1 MFTLPRAALV
11 FLGLVGILYAWNL
24 GAPELTD
31 TDESRSGCLVRD
43 MTEGGHWL
51 LPRTP
56 DGILCE
62 KPPAYYAPTAVI
74 VKMFG
79 RSEAA
84 MRAWS
89 VLAAL
94 GTLAVTAWLARL
106 YGTSRASWIAV
117 AALASNLIFIRWA
130 RQAMV
135 DMTLT
140 FFLTAGL
147 AAYFAA
153 RLGVLKPRTAAIAC
167 GISFAFAVLAKGPLG
182 LVLPI
187 AIVGGDALVASR
199 GRFWTLPIPWTWG
212 AFAFAIAVV
221 IPLSWYLAAYREGGQ
236 EFLKTSLLTENVNM
250 PTGDAEGTGVS
261 HQKHWYHFYY
271 VWNQLLFLVPMLPL
285 LPEAVR
291 WLRDKHSEPARGH
304 LAAWIG
310 SGLLLFTIVANKRHY
325 YLLPLQPAFAVMIA
339 LAADS
344 AVADDRRRLLAWG
357 TGISSGLL
365 LLACAAGLLVSSK
378 TSLLERW
385 AGPGVVEAI
394 DAHAVMIRTLA
405 ILGIAL
411 GGAGMASLKGGTP
424 GLLRVTAR
432 FALFAV
438 AGNSIVADEVAA
450 SLNPNQRFVTEAVRE
465 VAGVPVAV
473 MPPFTTYGL
482 HYYWP
487 TGLPQDEAFAK
498 ASRFVFVRRDKLD
511 RVPGPVEERAVR
523 AYGKHEKDVLLV
535 RRR

>member
-1 MFTLPRAALV
+1 MFRLPTPALALLALV
-11 FLGLVGILYAWNL
+11 LGLYAWNL

-43 MTEGGHWL
+43 MVEGGHWL

-56 DGILCE
+56 DRILCE

-74 VKMFG
+74 VKLFG

-84 MRAWS
+84 LRALS

-117 AALASNLIFIRWA
+117 VALASNLIFIRWA

-153 RLGVLKPRTAAIAC
+153 RLGVLKPRPTAIAC
-167 GISFAFAVLAKGPLG
+167 GISFALAVLTKGPLG

-187 AIVGGDALVASR
+187 AIIGGDALVASR
-199 GRFWTLPIPWTWG
+199 GRFWTLSIPWKWG
-212 AFAFAIAVV
+212 AVAFAIAFV
-221 IPLSWYLAAYREGGQ
+221 IPFGWYWVGWRVGGW
-236 EFLKTSLLTENVNM
+236 EFIRTSLLIETFNM
-250 PTGDAEGTGVS
+250 PLGDAEGTGVS
-261 HQKHWYHFYY
+261 HRKDLLYY
-271 VWNQLLFLVPMLPL
+271 FWNQLIFLAAMMPL
-285 LPEAVR
+285 LPEAAR
-291 WLRDKHSEPARGH
+291 WLSDKRSDPARRH
-304 LAAWIG
+304 LLTWVG
-310 SGLLLFTIVANKRHY
+310 FGFLLFLVAANKRHY

-344 AVADDRRRLLAWG
+344 AVEGGRRRFLAWG
-357 TGISSGLL
+357 TGIASGLL
-365 LLACAAGLLVSSK
+365 VLGCAAGLYVASK
-378 TSLLERW
+378 PSLLASR
-385 AGPGVVEAI
+385 AGPGLVDSIAS
-394 DAHAVMIRTLA
+394 HSGMISTLGF
-405 ILGIAL
+405 LGIGVGAAGL
-411 GGAGMASLKGGTP
+411 VSLRGGMHGH
-424 GLLRVTAR
+424 LRTVAR
-432 FALFAV
+432 IAIFAV
-438 AGNSIVADEVAA
+438 AGYSIVADEVAA
-450 SLNPNQRFVTEAVRE
+450 SLNPNQHFVAEALRE
-465 VAGVPVAV
+465 VADQSVAV

-487 TGLPQDEAFAK
+487 ARLPQDEALAK
-498 ASRFVFVRRDKLD
+498 AARYVFVRRDKLGEI
-511 RVPGPVEERAVR
+511 PGPVEERAVR
-523 AYGKHEKDVLLV
+523 PYGKREKDVLLV
-535 RRR
+535 SRK